1 MSERDPLHDDGG
13 ADPLAAS
20 LEEIRAA
27 FDASF
32 AVAPAGPP
40 ADDVPLLTIRVANDV
55 VALRVHETLGL
66 LKAGKIVAVPS
77 RRPELLGVTGVRG
90 AVIPVYS
97 LARLTGRGE
106 GETPRWIVLALCP
119 PAGRADGPGAGAEQ
133 SGAGARV
140 GLAFAEFQGHV
151 RVPPGA
157 IHAATSARD
166 RASVSGVVELAG
178 QMRPILDVVAL
189 VRAATGASD
198 RAADQKGG

>member
-1 MSERDPLHDDGG
+1 MNERDPLHGEAGEDS
-13 ADPLAAS
+13 LAAS
-20 LEEIRAA
+20 LDEIREA

-32 AVAPAGPP
+32 AVAPAGPR
-40 ADDVPLLTIRVANDV
+40 ADEVPLLAIRVANDV

-97 LARLTGRGE
+97 IARLTGRGE
-106 GETPRWIVLALCP
+106 GETPRWIVLALCTSS
-119 PAGRADGPGAGAEQ
+119 GRADAAAGPEQ
-133 SGAGARV
+133 SGAGVRI
-140 GLAFAEFQGHV
+140 GLAFAEFEGHV

-178 QMRPILDVVAL
+178 QMRPILDVTAL
-189 VRAATGASD
+189 VRAATGAPGPV
-198 RAADQKGG
+198 ADQKGG

>member
-1 MSERDPLHDDGG
+1 VSERDPLLGG
-13 ADPLAAS
+13 AGEDTLAAS
-20 LEEIRAA
+20 LGEIREA

-32 AVAPAGPP
+32 AVAPARAR
-40 ADDVPLLTIRVANDV
+40 ADEVPLLTIRVANDV

-66 LKAGKIVAVPS
+66 LKAGKIVPVPS

-97 LARLTGRGE
+97 VARLTGRGE
-106 GETPRWIVLALCP
+106 GETPRWIVLCTALE
-119 PAGRADGPGAGAEQ
+119 RADRPTGAEQ
-133 SGAGARV
+133 SAGGVRI

-151 RVPPGA
+151 RVPPEA

-189 VRAATGASD
+189 VRAATGAPGH
-198 RAADQKGG
+198 AADQKGG